1 MKRYF
6 FTIALALVALM
17 TSAQIKKP
25 ELMVFPSDAWCIA
38 NGYYTEVDNMGKI
51 KKVPEYQ
58 QAFQEN
64 MGLKLAVAKLNDLMA
79 ERGFP
84 LKSLEQEIKNL
95 EQRRMEDNLTMSKA
109 GNEMAESPMDEVL
122 RRAKSDIRL
131 ELSWEVKDFGPK
143 HSLSYILEAFDAYT
157 GKSIGAAAA
166 TGAPSFSADVDVL
179 LEEAIVA
186 NMDNF
191 NARLM
196 DHFTEMQEIG
206 REVSLDIKVFANN
219 EAGVD
224 LETHLRLVTVHIGEG
239 VGGDGAVFQFD
250 TREDLVEIFFQE
262 VLVEGGVVDFAHL
275 VLGVGKLVGQVAV
288 VGEEQHAGRGFVE
301 PADRI
306 HAFRAE
312 AFGDQ
317 VHHGAVG
324 VGIGEGG
331 DEILGFVHH
340 QVDFLLALDA

>member
-109 GNEMAESPMDEVL
+109 GNELAESPMDEVL

-219 EAGVD
+219 EAGVE
-224 LETHLRLVTVHIGEG
+224 LETEYDGDELIDLINDWLQKNTVQGRFSMPYASENIANFTQVRIPVYDERGRAIDANGFAKSLAKVLKKEPFNIPCKVLVKGLGYAVIIIGE
-239 VGGDGAVFQFD
+239 
-250 TREDLVEIFFQE
+250 
-262 VLVEGGVVDFAHL
+262 
-275 VLGVGKLVGQVAV
+275 K
-288 VGEEQHAGRGFVE
+288 
-301 PADRI
+301 
-306 HAFRAE
+306 
-312 AFGDQ
+312 
-317 VHHGAVG
+317 
-324 VGIGEGG
+324 
-331 DEILGFVHH
+331 
-340 QVDFLLALDA
+340 

>member
-1 MKRYF
+1 MKKYL
-6 FTIALALVALM
+6 ISIVLLCVALA

-109 GNEMAESPMDEVL
+109 GNELAESPMDEVL

-143 HSLSYILEAFDAYT
+143 HSLSYILEAYDAYT

-186 NMDNF
+186 HMDNF

-224 LETHLRLVTVHIGEG
+224 LETEYDGDELIDIINDWLQKNTVQGRFSMPYASENMANFTQVRIPVYDERGRAIDANGFAKQLAKVLKKEPFNIPTKVLVKGLGYAVIIIGE
-239 VGGDGAVFQFD
+239 
-250 TREDLVEIFFQE
+250 
-262 VLVEGGVVDFAHL
+262 
-275 VLGVGKLVGQVAV
+275 K
-288 VGEEQHAGRGFVE
+288 
-301 PADRI
+301 
-306 HAFRAE
+306 
-312 AFGDQ
+312 
-317 VHHGAVG
+317 
-324 VGIGEGG
+324 
-331 DEILGFVHH
+331 
-340 QVDFLLALDA
+340 